1 MGGWSGAGGMAVGVA
16 DCAESVA
23 AKSKAGSSS
32 GMADVGR
39 APMRGSSFKVS
50 TLCAHTTFRE

>member
-1 MGGWSGAGGMAVGVA
+1 MAVGVA